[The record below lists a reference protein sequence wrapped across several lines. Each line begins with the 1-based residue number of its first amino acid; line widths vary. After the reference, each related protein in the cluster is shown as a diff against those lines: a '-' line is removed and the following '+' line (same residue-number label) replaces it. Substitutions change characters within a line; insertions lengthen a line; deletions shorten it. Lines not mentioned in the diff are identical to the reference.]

1 MVPVKEKPSMST
13 NLKEQ
18 ERHIQEMKD
27 QLHKKG
33 GDSMELFIKDSL
45 PLDVKEKILESI
57 LSMEEEEQEQPLSD
71 YLKEEGVS
79 LLQPDTLDDAKVH
92 EKLWE
97 VIQAMAGLNQ
107 YLYHTDH
114 LSDRQ
119 LYEVLLNDI
128 LTEPVFIN
136 PEDDFTAGY
145 IDILGGCSEEDCLN
159 RLKYYADEDDR
170 ELWAEEYSEEDVPEH
185 EDPPYDRDRHLP
197 GPRDFMV

>member
-1 MVPVKEKPSMST
+1 MVLVKEKPSMST
-13 NLKEQ
+13 KLREQ
-18 ERHIQEMKD
+18 ELHIQEMKD

-57 LSMEEEEQEQPLSD
+57 LSMEEAQEQPLSD
-71 YLKEEGVS
+71 YLEAAGVS
-79 LLQPDTLDDAKVH
+79 LPQPDTLDDAKVH
-92 EKLWE
+92 KKLWE
-97 VIQAMAGLNQ
+97 VIQAMADLNQ

-119 LYEVLLNDI
+119 LYEVLLNEI
-128 LTEPVFIN
+128 LPQTVYAD
-136 PEDDFTAGY
+136 PEEDCGAGY

-159 RLKYYADEDDR
+159 RLKYYADEEDR
-170 ELWAEEYSEEDVPEH
+170 ELWAGEYSEEEVPEH
-185 EDPPYDRDRHLP
+185 EDPPYDRDRYLP

>member
-1 MVPVKEKPSMST
+1 MVPVKEKPSMSI
-13 NLKEQ
+13 NMKEQ

-45 PLDVKEKILESI
+45 PLEVKEKILESI
-57 LSMEEEEQEQPLSD
+57 LSMEEEQEQPLSD
-71 YLKEEGVS
+71 YMEEEGVS
-79 LLQPDTLDDAKVH
+79 LPQPDTLDDAKVH

-107 YLYHTDH
+107 FLYNTNH

-119 LYEVLLNDI
+119 LYEVLWSDI
-128 LTEPVFIN
+128 LPEPVFIN
-136 PEDDFTAGY
+136 PEDDCSAGY

-159 RLKYYADEDDR
+159 RLKFYADEDER
-170 ELWAEEYSEEDVPEH
+170 ENWEEEYPEDALPDH

-197 GPRDFMV
+197 GPRDFMR